1 MVSASELQY
10 QLLLAHDLK
19 YLKDNDHEE
28 LDQGVTEVKQLL
40 TALIK
45 TLKADRCLLIA
56 SCKADR

>member
-45 TLKADRCLLIA
+45 TLKADR
-56 SCKADR
+56 